1 MRPQVVVEWAKSYLM
16 EFIKAQEESKFS
28 GSKELIGQWHPPEQG
43 LLKIN
48 VDAARTPEEV
58 GIGVIVRDDEGQIMA
73 AFAERIGKTSSAEF
87 SEILAV
93 IKGLEWAKE
102 VGIDVDSRN

>member
-43 LLKIN
+43 LLNIN
-48 VDAARTPEEV
+48 VEAARTPEEV
-58 GIGVIVRDDEGQIMA
+58 GLGVIVRDDDGQIMA
-73 AFAERIGKTSSAEF
+73 AFEERSGKTSSAEL

-93 IKGLEWAKE
+93 IKGSAWTKE
-102 VGIDVDSRN
+102 VGMDVDA